1 MEALNVT
8 EKIMKAYTQINGLI
22 DRYKNSETVSLKK
35 QDVKQI
41 FESISSVV
49 DTYQNKN
56 NDQVKQF
63 LFSYLRYLN
72 KTLCTNGDIFR
83 THTELENQITH
94 MRNFIID
101 EISNVEKNNLGVCAT
116 VVD

>member
-8 EKIMKAYTQINGLI
+8 EKIMKAYSQINGLI

-49 DTYQNKN
+49 DNNHSNK
-56 NDQVKQF
+56 DQVKQY

-72 KTLCTNGDIFR
+72 KILCTNADIFR
-83 THTELENQITH
+83 SHVELENQITH
-94 MRNFIID
+94 LRNFIID
-101 EISNVEKNNLGVCAT
+101 EISNVEKNTLGICAT
-116 VVD
+116 VVG